1 MRKSKLI
8 NKRDN
13 STIKPIFY
21 LLLQIIGI
29 IELISLFNGSFN
41 IFSWNIIEQ
50 TIALAVSI
58 YFITRTYKIIHRTD
72 EMNNRWYEKI
82 EMEKFINR

>member
-1 MRKSKLI
+1 MRKSKLF

-13 STIKPIFY
+13 SIVKPIFY
-21 LLLQIIGI
+21 FVLQIIGI

-50 TIALAVSI
+50 VIALSVSI

-72 EMNNRWYEKI
+72 EMNNNWYEKI